1 MIINAIKVSTRGRAW
16 ILRVFRT
23 ISLLLLR
30 GGGNRSGDVC
40 ASRWGG
46 GRGRGSSRLIGC
58 SPNYERIM
66 VSLVIWARFCTVNRE
81 WRELYGGL
89 CKCVQ
94 GRLKYL
100 TCGRTFFVLARWF
113 VWIYKASLYLRAL
126 LSGVGAAAGL
136 IEIVTNRHAR
146 WRWNYIDECMFVQL
160 TRPPSAPVYV
170 YPGAWILEIVCLTM
184 WSFRLLGI
192 WFYSRWRV
200 TAYSSLISLA

>member
-1 MIINAIKVSTRGRAW
+1 MDFTSFSNHFSSSS
-16 ILRVFRT
+16 FREEEEIGAET
-23 ISLLLLR
+23 
-30 GGGNRSGDVC
+30 C
-40 ASRWGG
+40 ALQGEG

-160 TRPPSAPVYV
+160 TRPPFP
-170 YPGAWILEIVCLTM
+170 PPPCTCTLEHGFWKSCVWRCDHSVCLEFDFTVDD
-184 WSFRLLGI
+184 G
-192 WFYSRWRV
+192 
-200 TAYSSLISLA
+200 